1 MTWEDIIKEDELEK
15 SDDVW
20 GGYMYDSGA
29 EQIPLTPELAI
40 GIIMAQFAIYGIG
53 FYMADEDFRN
63 GTHGALKKLLAK
75 LAKAPKDIRD
85 KIKQAMKKAE

>member
-1 MTWEDIIKEDELEK
+1 MTWEEIIKDDELEK
-15 SDDVW
+15 NDDVW

-40 GIIMAQFAIYGIG
+40 GFILSQFAIYGIA
-53 FYMADEDFRN
+53 FFLTDADFRS
-63 GTHGALKKLLAK
+63 GAKGALKKLLAQ